1 MVLED
6 LSSNIIKALNKLN
19 QSTVINEEIL
29 DSILKDIARAL
40 LLADVNARLVSQLR
54 KNVKHTC
61 NVEDLQVA
69 GTNKTKRIRKAVFD
83 ELVRMLQPDKKAFV
97 PKKGQCNVFMF
108 VGLQGSGKTTTVS
121 KFAHYWAKK
130 GWKTC
135 MVCCDTF
142 RAGALDQIKQNAIKL
157 HIPYYGNPYEADP
170 VKLAEEGV
178 EQFRNE
184 GYEIILVDTSGRHKQ
199 EVELFEE
206 MEQVMEV
213 AEPDEVI
220 FVMDSTAGQGVFD
233 QAAAFKESVPVGSVV
248 VTKLDGN
255 AKGGGALSAVA
266 ATNSPITFIGTGE
279 HFDEFE
285 HFDARSFVSRLLGMG
300 DLKGLIETFKEKT
313 DLFEKAPEMMERLQ
327 KGVFTLRDMKEQF
340 ASVMKMGNMSQLMS
354 MIPGMSN
361 IMPKGH
367 ERDGAKRIQMFMTC
381 MDSMTDDELDGI
393 FKSRKWDEKDQK
405 HKIVVEKYFNASRIR
420 RIALGSGT
428 SVQIVQLLLQCHRQ
442 FEKMID
448 KMGKNGLMKQTDAGM
463 AQRMQ
468 RNPQAVMQQ
477 LQRSMDPRMMQQL
490 GGAQNMM
497 KMMKEMGNNMP
508 DMFQPKR

>member
-1 MVLED
+1 
-6 LSSNIIKALNKLN
+6 
-19 QSTVINEEIL
+19 
-29 DSILKDIARAL
+29 
-40 LLADVNARLVSQLR
+40 
-54 KNVKHTC
+54 
-61 NVEDLQVA
+61 
-69 GTNKTKRIRKAVFD
+69 
-83 ELVRMLQPDKKAFV
+83 
-97 PKKGQCNVFMF
+97 
-108 VGLQGSGKTTTVS
+108 
-121 KFAHYWAKK
+121 
-130 GWKTC
+130 
-135 MVCCDTF
+135 
-142 RAGALDQIKQNAIKL
+142 
-157 HIPYYGNPYEADP
+157 
-170 VKLAEEGV
+170 
-178 EQFRNE
+178 
-184 GYEIILVDTSGRHKQ
+184 
-199 EVELFEE
+199 
-206 MEQVMEV
+206 
-213 AEPDEVI
+213 
-220 FVMDSTAGQGVFD
+220 
-233 QAAAFKESVPVGSVV
+233 
-248 VTKLDGN
+248 
-255 AKGGGALSAVA
+255 
-266 ATNSPITFIGTGE
+266 
-279 HFDEFE
+279 
-285 HFDARSFVSRLLGMG
+285 MG